1 MREPRPLKLPRM
13 LNSRKFGTMMATI
26 SARTIGRSLLAVVG
40 ALVLL
45 LQLLVSASA
54 TSNDLAIKFVQ
65 RGIPLAGIC
74 GATPVTKGDRA
85 AHIEGLNSC
94 CFWAKPIALASLVP
108 PTGAVLVSDRPGP
121 AKVVFALPFAPF
133 VLPPSTAPPRATGP
147 PSQG

>member
-1 MREPRPLKLPRM
+1 
-13 LNSRKFGTMMATI
+13 MATR

-40 ALVLL
+40 GLVLL

-54 TSNDLAIKFVQ
+54 TSNHLAIKFVQ
-65 RGIPLAGIC
+65 RGTPLSEIC
-74 GATPVTKGDRA
+74 GTTPATKGDRA

-108 PTGAVLVSDRPGP
+108 PAAAVLVSDRPRP
-121 AKVVFALPFAPF
+121 AKVAFALPFAPF

-147 PSQG
+147 PSRA

>member
-1 MREPRPLKLPRM
+1 M
-13 LNSRKFGTMMATI
+13 
-26 SARTIGRSLLAVVG
+26 
-40 ALVLL
+40 LL

-54 TSNDLAIKFVQ
+54 TSNHLAIKFVQ
-65 RGIPLAGIC
+65 RDTPLSEIC
-74 GATPVTKGDRA
+74 GTTPATKGDRA

-108 PTGAVLVSDRPGP
+108 PAAAVLVSDRPGP

-147 PSQG
+147 PSQR